1 MVSDRLV
8 PSPEGASRQQWG
20 PVRLEAEGFRVFGH
34 RSSGRLFR
42 YEDVTHLGIFRC
54 RYGIGLP
61 DGIILRR
68 ISEWGDDESITEFD
82 AALRQRIA
90 QCSGGSE
97 QLIRMEQVEELFRQ
111 RGSRR
116 AVHGFTALCLA
127 AWLFQT
133 RDSFLTHVGSFSAEL
148 FLQGEF
154 WRVMTANFLHDMTIF
169 PLHMALNLIC
179 ILLLGKPVERILGS
193 TRTFLVMTG
202 GALGAM
208 LGSIVA
214 GYAEVIGASGVAAGL
229 VGALLCLELEG
240 SRWLPVWWRIPRR
253 FFFGLLLGQAL
264 IDWMLPAIAG
274 AAHLGGLLAGYG
286 VTRLFLADIAT
297 LAPAKRSQRRLALAM
312 GAALGLSIV
321 LMIPLLQRDQGALER
336 HGLRLLRVTS
346 ASVRSDNELA
356 WRMLTESQATPM
368 GMEVAAALAQ
378 RAADHSDWRDPNVLD
393 TLAEAL
399 FALGDTRGALDVIEV
414 AIDLSGGQRYFI
426 EQRRRFNGER
436 DPEDRPTPPGE
447 SGSKDPWD
455 GEPFEA
461 PTQEGED
468 SESVWI

>member
-1 MVSDRLV
+1 
-8 PSPEGASRQQWG
+8 
-20 PVRLEAEGFRVFGH
+20 
-34 RSSGRLFR
+34 
-42 YEDVTHLGIFRC
+42 
-54 RYGIGLP
+54 
-61 DGIILRR
+61 
-68 ISEWGDDESITEFD
+68 
-82 AALRQRIA
+82 
-90 QCSGGSE
+90 
-97 QLIRMEQVEELFRQ
+97 
-111 RGSRR
+111 
-116 AVHGFTALCLA
+116 
-127 AWLFQT
+127 
-133 RDSFLTHVGSFSAEL
+133 
-148 FLQGEF
+148 
-154 WRVMTANFLHDMTIF
+154 
-169 PLHMALNLIC
+169 
-179 ILLLGKPVERILGS
+179 
-193 TRTFLVMTG
+193 
-202 GALGAM
+202 
-208 LGSIVA
+208 
-214 GYAEVIGASGVAAGL
+214 
-229 VGALLCLELEG
+229 
-240 SRWLPVWWRIPRR
+240 
-253 FFFGLLLGQAL
+253 
-264 IDWMLPAIAG
+264 
-274 AAHLGGLLAGYG
+274 
-286 VTRLFLADIAT
+286 
-297 LAPAKRSQRRLALAM
+297 
-312 GAALGLSIV
+312 
-321 LMIPLLQRDQGALER
+321 MIPLLQRDQGALER